1 MMWLI
6 SSIIYSLIQGLLG
19 EYTPDCA
26 IGKHSYCRIYA
37 PTITWGNGFP
47 PNEEELRVLC
57 PKVMRYLDCFLEY
70 SVNCAHVYDETNETT
85 IATRKM
91 IQELCVENS
100 RLNRAY
106 LRSSE
111 CFRSLVNTNVG
122 SECHKKADIMYN
134 AYILHRSEYFDVD
147 DADRSRHRYCLEQ
160 AYKMSCIAMEI
171 LDNCNEF
178 AYNTFLEIIHR
189 VKLLHPICSETTIE
203 EVNESFID
211 YIDEEEEQEKV
222 LYQIINS

>member
-6 SSIIYSLIQGLLG
+6 SLVIYSLIQGLFG
-19 EYTPDCA
+19 EYIPDCS
-26 IGKHSYCRIYA
+26 IGKHSYCRMYA

-47 PNEEELRVLC
+47 PNEEELIVLC
-57 PKVMRYLDCFLEY
+57 PRVMRYLDCLLEY
-70 SVNCAHVYDETNETT
+70 SIKCAYLPDETKEAT
-85 IATRKM
+85 IATHTM
-91 IQELCVENS
+91 IRDLCVENS

-134 AYILHRSEYFDVD
+134 AYILHRSEYSDVD

-178 AYNTFLEIIHR
+178 AYDTFLEIIHR
-189 VKLLHPICSETTIE
+189 VKLLHPICSKTTIE
-203 EVNESFID
+203 ELNEAFID

-222 LYQIINS
+222 LYQIVNS